1 MSVRDLKQGDIARV
15 RAALPGYEVD
25 GQVGRGGCGVVL
37 AGTHRGLAR
46 RVAIKQIP
54 PQFAD
59 DAQVRRR
66 FVDEARMMAA
76 LDHPHVVPVYDYIEH
91 EDLCLLVLE
100 FLPGGTVENRFVT
113 AGFEAT
119 AAVAV
124 ALACAAGLEAAHR
137 HGILHRDV
145 KPSNLM
151 FAANG
156 TLKLTDFGIA
166 KIIGGAETLVT
177 RAGDIVGTPSYIAPE
192 QVRGEELSPS
202 TDVYALA
209 TMLYQLLSGA
219 LPFPPG
225 TDAVAMLFAH
235 AYGEPIPLA
244 RVAPAVPQPIADTV
258 MRGLASDPADRF
270 ATAESF
276 GIALA
281 EPAAHCWGVNWLT
294 PVGIPLIGAD
304 TIAAAAT
311 GGAHSRPHTPPRPL
325 SAPPTL
331 LNPATPPRPHTPV
344 VADTPQR
351 PHGAGTPPRP
361 YGPVPPSDPVTRD
374 VPDPKT
380 TALQRNAG
388 SPPTVLNPATPPH
401 PVGRVPDPAY
411 RPGRTRPGP
420 NSPVPQ
426 QQSAGSGPN
435 PTNQLGTPDAAVDA
449 DAFGAVGG
457 QRGAHEASAMGAGPH
472 PANPPGPHGPWTDA
486 SEPRALGGQ
495 RDAQRASA
503 PETVLNPA
511 TPAATQA
518 RQYGPQ
524 SSSSAETTVNP
535 AVSQRSYHPGS
546 PGQSNRVPGSGAA
559 GEPAGAAETTVNPA
573 TPRGSGGVGSTAG
586 APGRGS
592 DQGAPGRVPGAA
604 MPGQGSGAGVFGR
617 GAGAGGTGENAGA
630 AETLVNPAT
639 PPYGPAVSA
648 RASGAGAQAPSGR
661 PQNSGNPRVLPPGQG
676 VPSAGPRRPGGQGR
690 PGQPSG
696 AQTGWAGNRPP
707 DGANASGAQQDSRGS
722 SPRPGNPDAGRVR
735 PPASAPETVVRPA
748 TPLWPTR
755 RDADPEQ
762 RVPTV
767 RRDGYSGGQRP
778 GAGGGP
784 HPAHPGAAGNVGA
797 DGSRSDGPVAG
808 QRFSTP
814 SAPQRILPPN
824 QPQHAGRMAVGLL
837 RVRPLEPMRHDGVR
851 LIDVDRDDLVP
862 VQRVVRLTSPRV
874 PLISAGVLAALV
886 TGATLLGLGSAP
898 DRDLPAPGT
907 VRIAGM
913 DPAVARAVELDL
925 SKPIPLTLDGID
937 ADSAE
942 LSVNLLGRTIGGSTT
957 PLRDGAADLPAPV
970 NPYVLAGDLTG
981 ELALS
986 RNGSDVATYRF
997 GVHTAQRGTTTAT
1010 AAVIVLLTLFA
1021 AAYTESN
1028 ARSLRRGSARV
1039 AATIG
1044 LTVSA
1049 ALLGIALAAASW
1061 LLLAHEPTIPA
1072 LAVAATLAAATGA
1085 TASVGLRRMGKRYRY
1100 IRVLRLRER
1109 S

>member
-235 AYGEPIPLA
+235 AYGEPIPLT

-281 EPAAHCWGVNWLT
+281 EPAAHCWGANWLT

-311 GGAHSRPHTPPRPL
+311 GGAHSRPYTPPRPL

-344 VADTPQR
+344 A
-351 PHGAGTPPRP
+351 AETPPRP
-361 YGPVPPSDPVTRD
+361 RGAGTLPRPYDPVPPPGPVTRD
-374 VPDPKT
+374 MPDPKT
-380 TALQRNAG
+380 TALQRNAEP
-388 SPPTVLNPATPPH
+388 PPTVLNPATPP
-401 PVGRVPDPAY
+401 PPYGRVPDPAY
-411 RPGRTRPGP
+411 RPGRTRTPAHSDP
-420 NSPVPQ
+420 NNPVPQ
-426 QQSAGSGPN
+426 QRP
-435 PTNQLGTPDAAVDA
+435 
-449 DAFGAVGG
+449 
-457 QRGAHEASAMGAGPH
+457 
-472 PANPPGPHGPWTDA
+472 
-486 SEPRALGGQ
+486 
-495 RDAQRASA
+495 
-503 PETVLNPA
+503 
-511 TPAATQA
+511 
-518 RQYGPQ
+518 
-524 SSSSAETTVNP
+524 AETTVNP
-535 AVSQRSYHPGS
+535 AVDQRSYRPGS
-546 PGQSNRVPGSGAA
+546 PGRSDRVPGPGPAEES
-559 GEPAGAAETTVNPA
+559 AGAAETTVNPA
-573 TPRGSGGVGSTAG
+573 TP
-586 APGRGS
+586 
-592 DQGAPGRVPGAA
+592 
-604 MPGQGSGAGVFGR
+604 
-617 GAGAGGTGENAGA
+617 
-630 AETLVNPAT
+630 
-639 PPYGPAVSA
+639 PYGPAVA
-648 RASGAGAQAPSGR
+648 ASGAGAQAPSGR

-676 VPSAGPRRPGGQGR
+676 VPPGGPGR
-690 PGQPSG
+690 PGQPSS
-696 AQTGWAGNRPP
+696 AQTGWDGNRPP
-707 DGANASGAQQDSRGS
+707 GGANAYGAQQDSRGS

-767 RRDGYSGGQRP
+767 RRGGYSGGQRP

-784 HPAHPGAAGNVGA
+784 HPAHPGAAANVGA
-797 DGSRSDGPVAG
+797 DGSRFDGHVAG
-808 QRFSTP
+808 QRVSTP

-851 LIDVDRDDLVP
+851 LIDIDRDDLVP

-886 TGATLLGLGSAP
+886 TGATLLGLGGAL

-1010 AAVIVLLTLFA
+1010 AAAIVLLTLFA

-1049 ALLGIALAAASW
+1049 ALLGLALSAASW
-1061 LLLAHEPTIPA
+1061 LLLAHEPTVPA